1 MPPFMLTVG
10 HNIVLN
16 NNALIKHPAVIV
28 LTESERNEISEME
41 SFGKFVGKNFT
52 TAREEGE
59 CHRITRRKNSLL
71 DPFFIWTLI
80 YSTHLRSICY
90 MLGIVKSIGCME
102 ISEKE
107 SPS

>member
-28 LTESERNEISEME
+28 LTESERNEIPEME

-52 TAREEGE
+52 TARERVGGQVLMWPHRQSSVVDCAGVAGMPDLEGG
-59 CHRITRRKNSLL
+59 HREN
-71 DPFFIWTLI
+71 
-80 YSTHLRSICY
+80 
-90 MLGIVKSIGCME
+90 GAV
-102 ISEKE
+102 
-107 SPS
+107 